1 MNYSAVQKWWT
12 NYSFHALT
20 ARTLMDNILGLCCQM
35 HKGRSIK
42 RYFQSRHCFA
52 DSCELEWTIVWRCV
66 VDRTWLVCH
75 THTTLWAWRVRHA
88 CGLGVNSQ
96 NSFNKILKSFYLRKF
111 ILSELCHVV
120 FIWGKHQNSCSKQQ
134 PQFSQRHLTLN
145 RTRSSQQLSCLLI
158 RLLCQSVSY
167 CVSHTIN
174 LEGNG

>member
-1 MNYSAVQKWWT
+1 MNSVNYSAVQKWWT

-96 NSFNKILKSFYLRKF
+96 NSFNKILKKISICKSLYSRNFAMWYSFGGNTRT
-111 ILSELCHVV
+111 HVV
-120 FIWGKHQNSCSKQQ
+120 SNSH
-134 PQFSQRHLTLN
+134 RM
-145 RTRSSQQLSCLLI
+145 LS
-158 RLLCQSVSY
+158 
-167 CVSHTIN
+167 IN
-174 LEGNG
+174 VLAVRAWKL